1 METVEKSFEPVYR
14 PMGDRGLLV
23 ELGSEISPEINRR
36 VRSLLFGVESLGLN
50 GICEL
55 LPAYCSLLIVF
66 DPLEIALS
74 TLRTK
79 VAGILESIDRY
90 PLPDP
95 KTVRVP
101 VVYGG
106 SYGPDLDWVAQYHDF
121 STDDV
126 IGHHTQTVFQVYM
139 LGFTPGFPY
148 MGELPRA
155 IVTPRRETPRT
166 RVPGGSIGIALK
178 QTGIYPVESPGG
190 WQIIGRTPLNLF
202 DPAKSPPTLFD
213 IGDRVEFYPI
223 STGDYRSW
231 KK

>member
-1 METVEKSFEPVYR
+1 METVEKSFEPVFR

-23 ELGSEISPEINRR
+23 ELGSEISPEMNRR
-36 VRSLLFGVESLGLN
+36 VRSLLLGVESLELS

-55 LPAYCSLLIVF
+55 LPAYGSLLIVF

-79 VAGILESIDRY
+79 IVGILASIDRF

-95 KTVRVP
+95 KNIKVP
-101 VVYGG
+101 VVYGD
-106 SYGPDLDWVAQYHDF
+106 SYGPDLDWVARYHDL
-121 STDDV
+121 SPDDV
-126 IGHHTQTVFQVYM
+126 IGYHTQTVFHVYM

-155 IVTPRRETPRT
+155 IATPRRETPRT

-202 DPAKSPPTLFD
+202 DPGKSPPTLFD
-213 IGDRVEFYPI
+213 IGDQVVFYPI
-223 STGDYRSW
+223 STGEYQSW

>member
-1 METVEKSFEPVYR
+1 
-14 PMGDRGLLV
+14 MGDRGLLV

-36 VRSLLFGVESLGLN
+36 VRSLLLGVESLGLR

-55 LPAYCSLLIVF
+55 LPAYSSLLIVF

-74 TLRTK
+74 TLRKK
-79 VAGILESIDRY
+79 VAGILESIDRF
-90 PLPDP
+90 PLPEP
-95 KTVRVP
+95 KTVEVP
-101 VVYGG
+101 VVYGN
-106 SYGPDLDWVAQYHDF
+106 SYGPDLEWVARYHEL
-121 STDDV
+121 SPDDV
-126 IGHHTQTVFQVYM
+126 IVHHTQTVFHVYM

-155 IVTPRRETPRT
+155 IVTPRRESPRT

-213 IGDRVEFYPI
+213 IGDRVVFYSI
-223 STGDYRSW
+223 STEEYQSW